1 MKNLFALAISLIATF
16 SAFAQ
21 TEEAYLKQL
30 DSIEKTLKYE
40 HGTIKLSNGIG
51 TITVP
56 NGFKYLS
63 GAQAE
68 KILVDVWGNPKS
80 ETPSL
85 GMIIPENKGVTSF
98 NSYVFNIE
106 YEEMGYVKD
115 DDANDIDYEELLTQ
129 MKEDSNAEN
138 EERKKAGYEPITVI
152 GWAATP
158 FYDKERKI
166 LHWAKE
172 LKFGSDP
179 VNTLNYN
186 IRILGRK
193 GVLVLNAISTMKEF
207 TLVKKD
213 ISKVLEI
220 VQFSDGFK
228 YDQFDA
234 DIDEVAAWT
243 LGGLVAG
250 KVLAKAGILALFLKF
265 WKIIA
270 VVIVAFFG
278 KFKNLIFGKKEE
290 KVTPQLIEEKEESD
304 EADKNL

>member
-1 MKNLFALAISLIATF
+1 MKKLFTLAISLIVTL

-40 HGTIKLSNGIG
+40 HGTIQLANGIG
-51 TITVP
+51 TLKVP
-56 NGFKYLS
+56 SGFKYLN

-80 ETPSL
+80 ESPSL
-85 GMIIPENKGVTSF
+85 GMILPDAKGVTSL

-115 DDANDIDYEELLTQ
+115 DDANDIDYQELLTQ
-129 MKEDSNAEN
+129 MKEDSKTEN
-138 EERKKAGYEPITVI
+138 EERKKAGYEPIAIV

-166 LHWAKE
+166 LHWAKN
-172 LKFGSDP
+172 LKFGKDP

-193 GVLVLNAISTMKEF
+193 GVLVLNAISTMNELP
-207 TLVKKD
+207 LVKKD
-213 ISKVLEI
+213 ISKVLDI
-220 VQFSDGFK
+220 VQFNDGFK

-234 DIDEVAAWT
+234 SIDEVAAWS

-250 KVLAKAGILALFLKF
+250 KVLAKAGILAVFLKF
-265 WKIIA
+265 WKILAVAVIA
-270 VVIVAFFG
+270 LFA
-278 KFKNLIFGKKEE
+278 KFKNLIFRKKEE
-290 KVTPQLIEEKEESD
+290 VIPQVVENNEDTD